1 MTAATISAPQA
12 PGADIVEAPSWR
24 TRRQQSRQ
32 LRLRD
37 QISARLAELDQIACI
52 LNDAADL
59 VHLGWLQD
67 SWFAYR
73 DDTGRVRPVNAYNVN
88 QMQGHPVVGAC
99 LVGAVV
105 QAGGGVPHARTQ
117 VVQRALDLTWHTLCM
132 RPAELL
138 GRIPAPETRVHHV
151 QELTRWNDHPGRTA
165 GEAEELLRSSA
176 TAARAAAETLRQAP
190 VTQPDGVTASRGR

>member
-12 PGADIVEAPSWR
+12 LGADIVEVQPSWR
-24 TRRQQSRQ
+24 TRRRQSRQ

-59 VHLGWLQD
+59 VHAGWLQE

-73 DDTGRVRPVNAYNVN
+73 DGRGRLRPVNAYNAK
-88 QMQGHPVVGAC
+88 QMTGHPVVAAC

-105 QAGGGVPHARTQ
+105 QAGGGMPYVRTQ
-117 VVQRALDLTWHTLCM
+117 PVQRALDLTWHTLFKTS
-132 RPAELL
+132 PELIR
-138 GRIPAPETRVHHV
+138 RIPAPEARVHHV
-151 QELTRWNDHPGRTA
+151 QDLTRWNDHPSRTA
-165 GEAEELLRSSA
+165 GQAEELLRRSA
-176 TAARAAAETLRQAP
+176 TAARSEAEILRQVP
-190 VTQPDGVTASRGR
+190 VPQL